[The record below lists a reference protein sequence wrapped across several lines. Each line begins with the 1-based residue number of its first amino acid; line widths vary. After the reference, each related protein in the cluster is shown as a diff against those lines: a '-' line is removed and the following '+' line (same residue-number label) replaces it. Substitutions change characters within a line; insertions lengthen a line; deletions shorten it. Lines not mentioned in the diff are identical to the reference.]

1 LFQKRKFYDNF
12 RLLYEYFWISPK
24 SFCISPFDRGAFRNV
39 RLAGPHNRTSR
50 KGTPM
55 ATITYDHEQILAP
68 VVLSDAYTTNI
79 QGSPSIAALTDGTLV
94 TTFNHF
100 GTTQLAMTA
109 YKAGTNPSNST
120 PLFESGP
127 VNSTTAGDQFD
138 SQTIGLTGGG
148 FVTIFNDMS
157 SGENQIRYRVFDA
170 KGVALGPD
178 AVVFDGFPTTKMG
191 GVAALSDGG
200 FVITFEPNDLNGNS
214 GDVDFARFDANG
226 VLKGGWAVDDLPQNT
241 TTSPSVAALAKGGYA
256 IVWSEHDGAKWN
268 TYVSKY
274 GDNNSSLTGKIKVD
288 SIGGSTGNE
297 PQIIGLKDG
306 GFAVAYLDYSSGN
319 FDQKMRIYNEDGTA
333 RTAAFKIN
341 QVTAGTQNNPSLALL
356 DNGFIAVTWDTSAP
370 GSANSNVAARIFDR
384 NGVAITGEFNI
395 AAGGSIESGGD
406 AVGIAGGTLAHVYST
421 SDTTVDGNGSAVV
434 YTEMQITR
442 TTVGNGTDETLKGD
456 ELIDNIFGGG
466 GKDTITA
473 GGGDDIVEGGA
484 GGDKLDGGTG
494 LNTLSYEGS
503 LVGVEIDLLGGTA
516 KYGDAAGDTIVYSSF
531 FKVVGSATGDD
542 TLYGTAGNNRL
553 YGGGGKDTLV
563 GNGGHDV
570 LSGEDGN
577 DFLVA
582 SKSTGSTFDGG
593 GGVDWISYES
603 ETVGITLNLDGS
615 ANAGG
620 ASNDKVY
627 GIENVLGSSHDDTI
641 TGTDGVDNMLDGSE
655 GLDKIFGLGGND
667 TLKGGIG
674 SDTLD
679 GGKGTD
685 TLEGGQ
691 DDDTLI
697 VDMAGD
703 IVVEVAGGGSA
714 DRVMA
719 RVSYTLATDV
729 DVEKLT
735 TTSSAGVSAIDL
747 SGNKLSQEIA
757 GNAGENTLKDGGGA
771 ADILRGLAGN
781 DTYLVY
787 SIGTTIVEGAAQG
800 ALDKV
805 LSNIDYVLEAGVH
818 VEQLATTSGA
828 GTSGIDL
835 TGNEIAQTLI
845 GNAGSNI
852 LDGKEGSDTLSGLS
866 GMDFFVFSTALGATN
881 VDTITDFS
889 VVADTIQ
896 LENAI
901 FTALTT
907 TGTLSPDAFRANTT
921 GLAAAA
927 SDRIIYETDTGKLF
941 YDADGSGAGNGIHFA
956 TVTDGL
962 AFTNADFVVV

>member
-1 LFQKRKFYDNF
+1 
-12 RLLYEYFWISPK
+12 
-24 SFCISPFDRGAFRNV
+24 V
-39 RLAGPHNRTSR
+39 
-50 KGTPM
+50 
-55 ATITYDHEQILAP
+55 ATITYKHEQILAP
-68 VVLSDAYTTNI
+68 VVLSDAYTANI
-79 QGSPSIAALTDGTLV
+79 QGSPSIAVLKDGTLV

-120 PLFESGP
+120 PLFEFGP
-127 VNSTTAGDQFD
+127 VNSTTTGDQFD
-138 SQTIGLTGGG
+138 SQTVGLAGGG

-157 SGENQIRYRVFDA
+157 SGENQVRYRVFDG

-178 AVVFDGFPTTKMG
+178 TVVFEGFTTTGMG
-191 GVAALSDGG
+191 GVAALKDGG
-200 FVITFEPNDLNGNS
+200 FVITFEPNNAAGDD

-226 VLKGGWAVDDLPQNT
+226 VLKNGYAVDDLPQNNT
-241 TTSPSVAALAKGGYA
+241 TTPSVAALANGGFA
-256 IVWSEHDGAKWN
+256 IVWSEHDGQKWN
-268 TYVSKY
+268 TYVSRY
-274 GDNNSSLTGKIKVD
+274 SDGNSSLTGKILVD
-288 SIGGSTGNE
+288 DTGGSVGHN
-297 PQIIGLKDG
+297 PQVIGLKDG
-306 GFAVAYLDYSSGN
+306 GFAVAYLNHGGGAN
-319 FDQKMRIYNEDGTA
+319 FDLNMRIYNENGTP
-333 RTAAFKIN
+333 RTAAFTIN
-341 QVTAGTQNNPSLALL
+341 QVTDGIQTVPSLALL
-356 DNGFIAVTWDTSAP
+356 DNGFIAVTWETSAQ
-370 GSANSNVAARIFDR
+370 GSANDDVAARIYSA
-384 NGVAITGEFNI
+384 NGVAITGEFTI
-395 AAGGSIESGGD
+395 AAGALAQNGGD
-406 AVGIAGGTLAHVYST
+406 AVGLAGGVLAHVYK
-421 SDTTVDGNGSAVV
+421 TTDPNFDGNGSGIA
-434 YTEMQITR
+434 YTETLISR

-456 ELIDNIFGGG
+456 ELVDRIFGAG

-494 LNTLSYEGS
+494 LNTLSYES
-503 LVGVEIDLLGGTA
+503 SVVGVQIDLLGSTA
-516 KYGDAAGDTIVYSSF
+516 KYGDAEGDTIVYSSF
-531 FKVVGSATGDD
+531 FKVIGSATGDD
-542 TLYGTAGNNRL
+542 TLYGTTGNNRL

-570 LSGEDGN
+570 LSGEGGD

-582 SKSTGSTFDGG
+582 SKSTGTTFDGG
-593 GGVDWISYES
+593 DGIDWISYES

-620 ASNDKVY
+620 ASNDKLFS
-627 GIENVLGSSHDDTI
+627 IENAFGSFHDDTI
-641 TGTDGVDNMLDGSE
+641 TGTDGVDNVLDGSE
-655 GLDKIFGLGGND
+655 GLDKLSGLGGND

-685 TLEGGQ
+685 TLEGGK

-697 VDMAGD
+697 VDTSGD
-703 IVVEVAGGGSA
+703 IVVEVAGGGTA

-719 RVSYTLATDV
+719 RASYTLAADA
-729 DVEKLT
+729 DIEKLT
-735 TTSSAGVSAIDL
+735 TTSSAGVSTIDL
-747 SGNKLSQEIA
+747 TGNKLAQEIF

-771 ADILRGLAGN
+771 ADVLRGLGGD

-787 SIGTTIVEGAAQG
+787 SVGTTIVEGAAQG
-800 ALDKV
+800 ASDKL
-805 LSNIDYVLEAGVH
+805 LSNIDYVLGSGVH

-828 GTSGIDL
+828 GVSGIDL
-835 TGNEIAQTLI
+835 TGNEIAQTVN

-889 VVADTIQ
+889 VAADTIR

-901 FTALTT
+901 FAALTT
-907 TGTLSPDAFRANTT
+907 TGTLAADAFRANTT
-921 GLAAAA
+921 GLATDA
-927 SDRIIYETDTGKLF
+927 SDRIVYETDTGKLF
-941 YDADGSGAGNGIHFA
+941 YDADGSGAGATGIQFA

-962 AFTNADFVVV
+962 ALTNADFVVI